1 MPLTRVTNTAILAK
15 YSLWVWDTSHSTKKH
30 AYGNKK
36 QHTEVK
42 NLNKNNTMVIGVAG
56 GTGSGKTTLARHIA
70 NAFGDRVAVITHDS
84 YYRAQDDKTL
94 DERALQNYDH
104 PDAFETDL
112 LRQHLKMLT
121 SGQAVDVP
129 IYDYTIHNRSS
140 ATVRVEP
147 KTVIVLEGI
156 LLFSDKKLRD
166 AMDLK
171 IFVDTDADERILRR
185 IMRDTEERGR
195 TLESVIKQYLTTVKP
210 MHDAFVEPYK
220 RYADIIVPGGG
231 DNPAALDM
239 IITRI
244 HKQLS

>member
-1 MPLTRVTNTAILAK
+1 MTN
-15 YSLWVWDTSHSTKKH
+15 
-30 AYGNKK
+30 
-36 QHTEVK
+36 
-42 NLNKNNTMVIGVAG
+42 NNIMIIGVAG

-84 YYRAQDDKTL
+84 YYRRQDNKSVE
-94 DERALQNYDH
+94 ERALQNYDH

-112 LRQHLKMLT
+112 LCQHLKMLAE
-121 SGQAVDVP
+121 GQAVEVP
-129 IYDYTIHNRSS
+129 VYDYTIHNRASS
-140 ATVRVEP
+140 TTRVEP
-147 KTVIVLEGI
+147 KPVIVLEGI
-156 LLFSDKKLRD
+156 LLFSDEELRSM
-166 AMDLK
+166 MDLK

-185 IMRDTEERGR
+185 IVRDTRERGR

-220 RYADIIVPGGG
+220 RYADVIVPGGG

-244 HKQLS
+244 HKQLSK

>member
-1 MPLTRVTNTAILAK
+1 M
-15 YSLWVWDTSHSTKKH
+15 
-30 AYGNKK
+30 
-36 QHTEVK
+36 
-42 NLNKNNTMVIGVAG
+42 NNDSIMIIGVAG

-84 YYRAQDDKTL
+84 YYRTQDNKTIE
-94 DERALQNYDH
+94 ERALQNYDH

-112 LRQHLKMLT
+112 LCRHLEMLAN
-121 SGQAVDVP
+121 GQAVDVP
-129 IYDYTIHNRSS
+129 VYDYTIHNRAS

-147 KTVIVLEGI
+147 KPVIVLEGI
-156 LLFSDKKLRD
+156 LLFSDETLRSK
-166 AMDLK
+166 MDLK

-185 IMRDTEERGR
+185 IMRDTSERGR

-220 RYADIIVPGGG
+220 RYADVIVPGGG

-239 IITRI
+239 IISRI
-244 HKQLS
+244 HKQLA

>member
-1 MPLTRVTNTAILAK
+1 MVT
-15 YSLWVWDTSHSTKKH
+15 
-30 AYGNKK
+30 
-36 QHTEVK
+36 K
-42 NLNKNNTMVIGVAG
+42 NVIRRSKIVNNDNIMIIGVAV

-84 YYRAQDDKTL
+84 YYRAQNDKSIE
-94 DERALQNYDH
+94 ERALQNYDH

-112 LRQHLKMLT
+112 LCRHLEMLAN
-121 SGQAVDVP
+121 GRAVDVP
-129 IYDYTIHNRSS
+129 VYDYTIHNRAD

-147 KTVIVLEGI
+147 KPVIVLEGI
-156 LLFSDKKLRD
+156 LLFSDEELRNK
-166 AMDLK
+166 MDLK

-185 IMRDTEERGR
+185 IMRDTAERGR

-210 MHDAFVEPYK
+210 MHDAFVEPFK
-220 RYADIIVPGGG
+220 RYADVIVPGGG

-244 HKQLS
+244 HKQLA

>member
-1 MPLTRVTNTAILAK
+1 M
-15 YSLWVWDTSHSTKKH
+15 
-30 AYGNKK
+30 
-36 QHTEVK
+36 
-42 NLNKNNTMVIGVAG
+42 NNDSIMIIGVAG

-84 YYRAQDDKTL
+84 YYRAQNDKSVE
-94 DERALQNYDH
+94 ERALQNYDH

-112 LRQHLKMLT
+112 LCRHLEMLAN
-121 SGQAVDVP
+121 GQAVNVP
-129 IYDYTIHNRSS
+129 VYDYTIHNRAD

-147 KTVIVLEGI
+147 KPVIVLEGI
-156 LLFSDKKLRD
+156 LLFSDEELRNK
-166 AMDLK
+166 MDLK

-185 IMRDTEERGR
+185 IMRDTAERGR

-210 MHDAFVEPYK
+210 MHDAFVEPFK
-220 RYADIIVPGGG
+220 RYADVIVPGGG

-244 HKQLS
+244 HKQLA